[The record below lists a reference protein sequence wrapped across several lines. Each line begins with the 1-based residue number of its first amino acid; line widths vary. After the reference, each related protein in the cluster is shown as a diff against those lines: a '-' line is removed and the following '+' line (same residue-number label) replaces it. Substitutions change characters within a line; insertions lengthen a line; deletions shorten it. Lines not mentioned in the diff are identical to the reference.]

1 MLGWRKFWHPDVDE
15 QPFTRSLSVIAVP
28 ESVRE
33 VIIRAHG
40 SVLGYGG
47 IEIKVILPENRPE
60 KNRPEN

>member
-1 MLGWRKFWHPDVDE
+1 VLRWRKLWHPDVDE
-15 QPFTRSLSVIAVP
+15 QPFTRSLPGISVP

-47 IEIKVILPENRPE
+47 IEIKVILPE
-60 KNRPEN
+60 K